1 MGAFGALDPSSNLGR
16 AIIINNNANADSA
29 NGVVSNKKKVYV
41 TRRILE
47 PALSILSRECQVML
61 NKKPSPPSRKEILKN
76 VAGKAGILCML
87 TDRIDA
93 HVMDTAGSN
102 LQVISSYSTGFEHID
117 VKEAT
122 ARGIYVTYTADILA
136 EATADLTFGLIL
148 ACARNIVRADE
159 YTRNKKWKIAWSP
172 DLMLGYNVHGS
183 TLGIIGLGRIGS
195 AVVRRAR
202 GFNMRVLY
210 YNRKRNQQLESE
222 LKVTYAELDELLTQ
236 SDFVSINTT
245 LNSASNQLIDS
256 TKLRLMKKTAFL
268 INTARG
274 QVVKEVDLVR
284 TLKRN
289 QIAGAGLDVFEAE
302 PLPRSNPLLKMKNV
316 ILLPHIGSA
325 TYQTRSKMAEV
336 AARNLL
342 DVLIEKKEPN
352 PKFLVNPEAK
362 NIRPL

>member
-1 MGAFGALDPSSNLGR
+1 MG
-16 AIIINNNANADSA
+16 
-29 NGVVSNKKKVYV
+29 KKKIYV

-47 PALSILSRECQVML
+47 PALSILSRKCQVTL
-61 NKKPSPPSRKEILKN
+61 NKKPCPPSREEISKN

-93 HVMDTAGSN
+93 EVMDKAGSN
-102 LQVISSYSTGFEHID
+102 LQIISSYSTGFEHVD

-136 EATADLTFGLIL
+136 EATADLAFGLIL
-148 ACARNIVRADE
+148 ACARNIVSADE

-195 AVVRRAR
+195 AVARRAR
-202 GFNMRVLY
+202 GFNMKVLY
-210 YNRKRNQQLESE
+210 YNRKRNRQLESE
-222 LKVTYAELDELLTQ
+222 LRVTYAALDELLAQ
-236 SDFVSINTT
+236 SDFVSIHTT
-245 LNSASNQLIDS
+245 LNSASNQLIDR
-256 TKLRLMKKTAFL
+256 TKLRMMKKTAFL

-284 TLKRN
+284 ALERN
-289 QIAGAGLDVFEAE
+289 QIAGAGLDVFETE

-316 ILLPHIGSA
+316 VLLPHIGSA

-336 AARNLL
+336 EQETCLM
-342 DVLIEKKEPN
+342 
-352 PKFLVNPEAK
+352 F
-362 NIRPL
+362 